1 MTYKTEKPMVKN
13 QMAFIIRGKE
23 NPMNLY
29 YTFHKLAGEDV
40 RRNTVFLILYL
51 MEEAGFKKELKAEP
65 ISRADFCKRYHVSES
80 SYSRAREDL
89 EKMGI
94 FYPSEDR
101 LFSTTSNITAN
112 VYVLDLKKAFDEM
125 FDNVEF

>member
-29 YTFHKLAGEDV
+29 YTFHKLAEQDA
-40 RRNTVFLILYL
+40 RRNTVFFLLYL
-51 MEEAGFKKELKAEP
+51 LEEAGFQKELKAEP
-65 ISRADFCKRYHVSES
+65 ISRTDFCKRYHVSES

>member
-1 MTYKTEKPMVKN
+1 
-13 QMAFIIRGKE
+13 MAFIIRGKE
-23 NPMNLY
+23 NPKNLY

-40 RRNTVFLILYL
+40 RRNTVFFILYL

-65 ISRADFCKRYHVSES
+65 ISRADFCKRYHVSER

-94 FYPSEDR
+94 FYPSEDK

-112 VYVLDLKKAFDEM
+112 VYVLDFKKAFDEM

>member
-1 MTYKTEKPMVKN
+1 M
-13 QMAFIIRGKE
+13 F
-23 NPMNLY
+23 
-29 YTFHKLAGEDV
+29 
-40 RRNTVFLILYL
+40 FLLYL
-51 MEEAGFKKELKAEP
+51 LEEAGFQKELKAEP
-65 ISRADFCKRYHVSES
+65 ISRADFCKRYHVSER
-80 SYSRAREDL
+80 SYSRARAREDL

-125 FDNVEF
+125 FDKVEF